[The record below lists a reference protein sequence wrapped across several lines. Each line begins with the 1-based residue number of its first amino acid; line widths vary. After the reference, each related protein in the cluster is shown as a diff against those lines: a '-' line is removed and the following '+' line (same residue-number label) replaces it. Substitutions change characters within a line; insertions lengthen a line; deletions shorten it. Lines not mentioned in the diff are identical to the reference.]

1 MKSKTKVV
9 SPGNVKVHASK
20 SKKMSKRM
28 TTKKTWKNLDVDR
41 VVKLQLNTINYA
53 SAKPAVLHAIGEE
66 KIDAKA
72 GNRILFAGSVK
83 GKKLAAKLIGKQ
95 NSLDVYRIDLA
106 SVVSKYIGETEKNLD
121 KLFQSAIEKN
131 WILFF
136 DEADALFG
144 KRTSVQDSHDKYAN
158 QGTSYLIEKINQ
170 YPGLV
175 ILSSKNNDD
184 TGTGYPI
191 HLDSVIHFKKPS

>member
-9 SPGNVKVHASK
+9 SPNNTQIPALKN
-20 SKKMSKRM
+20 KKISKRI

-41 VVKLQLNTINYA
+41 TVKLELNSINYITP
-53 SAKPAVLHAIGEE
+53 KPAALPVIGEG
-66 KIDAKA
+66 KDDSTA
-72 GNRILFAGSVK
+72 GHKILFAGSVK

-106 SVVSKYIGETEKNLD
+106 SVVSNYIGETEKNLD
-121 KLFQSAIEKN
+121 KLFQTAIDKN

-144 KRTSVQDSHDKYAN
+144 KRTSVKDAHDRYAN
-158 QGTSYLIEKINQ
+158 QNMSHLIQQINK
-170 YPGLV
+170 YPGL
-175 ILSSKNNDD
+175 IIFSTKNNDD
-184 TGTGYPI
+184 SNAEYPI

>member
-9 SPGNVKVHASK
+9 SPNNMK
-20 SKKMSKRM
+20 SYALKNKKIAKRI

-41 VVKLQLNTINYA
+41 TIKLQLNSINFITPKA
-53 SAKPAVLHAIGEE
+53 AALHVIGEE
-66 KIDAKA
+66 KNDAKA
-72 GNRILFAGSVK
+72 GQRILFAGSVK

-95 NSLDVYRIDLA
+95 NSTNVYRIDLA
-106 SVVSKYIGETEKNLD
+106 SVVSNYIGETEKNLD
-121 KLFQSAIEKN
+121 KLFETATKKN

-144 KRTSVQDSHDKYAN
+144 KRTSVKDAHDRYAN
-158 QGTSYLIEKINQ
+158 QDTSYLIEKINQ
-170 YPGLV
+170 YPGL
-175 ILSSKNNDD
+175 IIFSLKNDD
-184 TGTGYPI
+184 DSSAEYPI